1 MGSFMERQLIS
12 ILPSVVFPCEF
23 VGEVFCV
30 ESGSHD
36 KSTSSMKSLTELVL

>member
-1 MGSFMERQLIS
+1 MERQLIS